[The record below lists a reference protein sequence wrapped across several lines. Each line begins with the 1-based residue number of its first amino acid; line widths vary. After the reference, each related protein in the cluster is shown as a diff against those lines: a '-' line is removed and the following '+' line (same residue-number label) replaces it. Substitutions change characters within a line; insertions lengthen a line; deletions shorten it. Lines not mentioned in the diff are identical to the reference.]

1 MPTTTKPEEFMP
13 WIDKL
18 QEIGDPI
25 RRERS
30 RLLEIAQQAAE
41 LDRHAKALRA
51 QLKEGQLTLLNRVMK
66 HYSLGEIEAAERQSS
81 QDDATAELVRK
92 MEDGKMR
99 AALQGMDGH
108 QPAIEALIAFRNGAV
123 IRHADLLNGASDEE
137 RRNTIKRLIDWW
149 NVAARP
155 AFNRIEK

>member
-1 MPTTTKPEEFMP
+1 MPNTNPKEFMA

-18 QEIGDPI
+18 PEIGDPI

-30 RLLEIAQQAAE
+30 RLLEIAEQAAE
-41 LDRHAKALRA
+41 LDRHAKALRD
-51 QLKEGQLTLLNRVMK
+51 QLRQGQLTLLNRVMQ

-81 QDDATAELVRK
+81 QDDATAALLRS
-92 MEDGKMR
+92 MQDGQMR
-99 AALQGMDGH
+99 TALQGMDGH

-123 IRHADLLNGASDEE
+123 LRHPDLLNSASDEE

-155 AFNRIEK
+155 AFSRVEK